1 MPNELTTTPSQWT
14 PPQAKWVRRIV
25 TGGGIFL
32 LVALAAQ
39 IVHKTVPTITSA
51 VDLLAKLTSS
61 LTWLAIDG
69 AVLATV
75 VIVLYQIFSPQGA
88 INKLISLKYAGFINR
103 LTWSI
108 IDDNP
113 MIPYYQRKKELAA
126 QRITYDAGFSELDG
140 VIVQMQKLQTDYA
153 SEARQHEARAKA
165 ANTKGMDSAFNKESY
180 AYKRCTDQAQKYK
193 LRAESLV
200 PMREDI
206 RQVQSRIDEWQ
217 ENLDMDIRLAEED
230 IRISKSVAKVS
241 AAGRSILTKT
251 DSWEL
256 AQKAQQI
263 IDEKYS
269 NAMGD
274 MKNLTTTVRPLLD
287 SVNLDEATVN
297 EELLAKWR
305 EDSQKLL
312 SAPVSSA
319 QQQQPVT
326 NSFRNLLG

>member
-1 MPNELTTTPSQWT
+1 MPNELTTTTSQWT

-61 LTWLAIDG
+61 LSWLLIDF
-69 AVLATV
+69 AVLAVV
-75 VIVLYQIFSPQGA
+75 VIVLYQVFSSHGA
-88 INKLISLKYAGFINR
+88 INKLIALKYAGFINR
-103 LTWSI
+103 LTWSV
-108 IDDNP
+108 IDDDP

-126 QRITYDAGFSELDG
+126 ERITYDANFSELDG
-140 VIVQMQKLQTDYA
+140 VIVQMQKMQTDYA
-153 SEARQHEARAKA
+153 AEARQHEARAKA
-165 ANTKGMDSAFNKESY
+165 ANTKGMESAFKTESF
-180 AYKRCTDQAQKYK
+180 AYKRCTEQAEKYR
-193 LRAESLV
+193 LRVESLT

-217 ENLDMDIRLAEED
+217 QNLDMDIRLAEED
-230 IRISKSVAKVS
+230 IRISNSVAKVS
-241 AAGRSILTKT
+241 AAGRAILTKT
-251 DSWEL
+251 DSWAL

-269 NAMGD
+269 NAVGD

-312 SAPVSSA
+312 NAPATSA
-319 QQQQPVT
+319 QQPVA
-326 NSFRNLLG
+326 NGFSSLLR